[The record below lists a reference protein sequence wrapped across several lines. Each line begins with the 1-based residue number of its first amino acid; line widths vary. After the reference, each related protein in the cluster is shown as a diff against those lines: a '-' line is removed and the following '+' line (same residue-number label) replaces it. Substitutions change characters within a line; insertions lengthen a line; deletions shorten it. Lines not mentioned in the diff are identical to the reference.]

1 MSKTIP
7 LPPQQYLLECF
18 DYCKT
23 SSVLTWRQQVTAC
36 TSPKCPL
43 FPVRPLAEGVDRGL
57 AAKSILV
64 LENGQFA
71 PVPGRDREEY

>member
-1 MSKTIP
+1 MSLRKAVDAKCR
-7 LPPQQYLLECF
+7 ECIY
-18 DYCKT
+18 DGG
-23 SSVLTWRQQVTAC
+23 SGGGTWRQQVTAC

-43 FPVRPLAEGVDRGL
+43 FPVRPLAGGVDRGL

-71 PVPGRDREEY
+71 PVPGRDREEH